1 MSRFAP
7 AVVPPSEIS
16 LPAYWFV
23 FHQSQ
28 ILVYPTDND
37 NEIPRW
43 LDFAESGLIPFRQH
57 YLGTF
62 DKIPCYAVEV
72 KSIESLSKSDMMWMP
87 LRAAITDLPYEFF
100 VLAGCAAQIL
110 RWDSDYQ
117 FCGRCGTK
125 MVIHAR
131 ERAKQ
136 CRHCKV
142 FYYPQLAPAIIV
154 LIYRGQQILL
164 SRSPHFKVGMYS
176 VQAGFVE
183 VGESLEETV
192 VREIREEVGLEI
204 KNLRY
209 FGSQPW
215 PFPHSLMIAF
225 TAEYASGELMIDP
238 KELDDA
244 GWYDIHHLPLLPAPS
259 SIARH
264 LIEWFVNSIK
274 SLES

>member
-1 MSRFAP
+1 MSRFIP
-7 AVVPPSEIS
+7 AVVPPSEIHS
-16 LPAYWFV
+16 PAYWFT
-23 FHQSQ
+23 FYQGQ
-28 ILVYPTDND
+28 LLVRPTTDD

-43 LDFAESGLIPFRQH
+43 LNFAESGLIPVRQH

-62 DKIPCYAVEV
+62 DTIPCYVVEV
-72 KSIESLSKSDMMWMP
+72 KSTELLPKSDMLWIP

-100 VLAGCAAQIL
+100 VLAGCGAQIL
-110 RWDSDYQ
+110 RWDSDHQY
-117 FCGRCGTK
+117 CGRCGTK
-125 MVIHAR
+125 MVLNPR

-136 CRHCKV
+136 CRPCKV
-142 FYYPQLAPAIIV
+142 MYYPRVAPAIIV
-154 LIYRGQQILL
+154 LIYRGHQILL

-225 TAEYASGELMIDP
+225 VAEYASGELTVNTQ
-238 KELDDA
+238 ELEDA
-244 GWYDIHHLPLLPAPS
+244 GWFDIHQLPLLPVPA

-264 LIEWFVNSIK
+264 LIEWFVNSVK
-274 SLES
+274 SSG